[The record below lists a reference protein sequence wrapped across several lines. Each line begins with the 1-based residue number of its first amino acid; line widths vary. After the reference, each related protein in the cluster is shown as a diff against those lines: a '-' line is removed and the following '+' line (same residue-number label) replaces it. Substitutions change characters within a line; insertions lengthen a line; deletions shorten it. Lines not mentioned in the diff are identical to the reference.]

1 MKRENTTNYK
11 RVAKRLLIAAVILA
25 AILVLLLILRTNS
38 TVSEW
43 MATNVS
49 REWIV
54 FFSKISSVFP
64 FSLYETFLYVII
76 IMFIAL
82 VTTSVVLFCKR
93 YKARATVYLLV
104 IAIVGISF
112 ADIYTL
118 SAGFAYNRGEV
129 DVPVIEEEYFT
140 VANEEEI
147 IELAEFLVEDFNAVA
162 RAVERDKDGRTISPY
177 SHAELSDVI
186 AKEYERLDDEYFS
199 AYTPKVKA
207 IASKNIM
214 SHMQITGVFFAP
226 FGEAN
231 VNPLTPDSDMPVT
244 MAHELA
250 HAKGVMRESDA
261 NLVAYYV
268 TITSE
273 DEYLRYCGYKACYW
287 YLFSVVSSFDGRES
301 NRLYDSLDDSIK
313 KEWELNKEFW
323 SNYTLLDKISDFF
336 NDIYLKLQGQKE
348 GSNSYNDPIIPPSVE
363 FVPDDS
369 GDSGDSGG
377 TGGEAV
383 TIYSLNFTQR
393 MIIEAL
399 RERMDE

>member
-93 YKARATVYLLV
+93 YKARAIVYLLV
-104 IAIVGISF
+104 IVIVGISF

-273 DEYLRYCGYKACYW
+273 DEYLRYCGYKACYR

-369 GDSGDSGG
+369 GDSGG